1 MHSCT
6 PSSDVPATLSSCF
19 LNKRNT
25 SGQENA
31 FQISNIDMTV
41 AYSYHKLLQLKK
53 IDADRQIQSPSISA
67 TCLPTRPLSLPP
79 SLPPSKA
86 RSLYVAL
93 TGLKLS
99 ESSICCLIK
108 LHGMGNTTQQ
118 SRAHSEVGTQHPNW
132 VAQTACNSNPGH
144 LMPLASSGT
153 HTYPHKTHMN
163 KHDDK

>member
-53 IDADRQIQSPSISA
+53 IQMQIDRYRALQY
-67 TCLPTRPLSLPP
+67 LPPACPPAHSP

-153 HTYPHKTHMN
+153 HTYPRKTHMN